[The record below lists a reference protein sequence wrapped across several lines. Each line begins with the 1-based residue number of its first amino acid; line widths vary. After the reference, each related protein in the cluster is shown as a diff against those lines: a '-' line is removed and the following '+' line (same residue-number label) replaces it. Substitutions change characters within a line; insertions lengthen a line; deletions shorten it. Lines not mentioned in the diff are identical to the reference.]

1 MADGFPNKPK
11 ILRGAF
17 IEYGLSIPPLW
28 VVFQFNPEQLTR
40 NRSLS
45 FNAEGSHFVCPPCEG
60 QTQPRVFNQSQTL
73 RAYHQREFPDQD
85 DLLAIRDG
93 QQVSIEEESISFD
106 IRLDASEKLNEGDPI
121 TGLFGLAP
129 QISTLESMVN
139 PKSDT
144 PFGAIADLL
153 GVGGTEGHSNTRS
166 ERPPMVLFIWGL
178 KRVLPVNIN
187 SMNITETEFST
198 DLSTTRA
205 TVSVSL
211 TVVEGKN
218 LPYGYTAAV
227 REVMTTLNL
236 ANIADI
242 ANIAIPA

>member
-1 MADGFPNKPK
+1 MSGFTNKPK

-17 IEYGLSIPPLW
+17 IEYGLSIPPLF

-40 NRSLS
+40 SRSLS
-45 FNAEGSHFVCPPCEG
+45 FRPQGDQFACPPCEG
-60 QTQPRVFNQSQTL
+60 DTTPRLYRQEETL
-73 RAYHQREFPDQD
+73 RAYHQREFPDD
-85 DLLAIRDG
+85 DLIAIRDG
-93 QQVSIEEESISFD
+93 QQVNIEEESISFD
-106 IRLDASEKLNEGDPI
+106 IRLDASEKLNQKDPV
-121 TGLFGLAP
+121 TGLVGLAP
-129 QISTLESMVN
+129 QIATLESMVS

-153 GVGGTEGHSNTRS
+153 GVGAAAGHSFTGH
-166 ERPPMVLFIWGL
+166 ERPPMILFIWGI

-198 DLSTTRA
+198 DLSTRRA

-211 TVVEGKN
+211 RVIEGKN
-218 LPYGYTAAV
+218 LPYQYTSAV
-227 REVMTTLNL
+227 REVMTALNL
-236 ANIADI
+236 VNIADI

>member
-17 IEYGLSIPPLW
+17 MEYGLSIPPLF

-45 FNAEGSHFVCPPCEG
+45 YSAEGSHFVCPPCEG
-60 QTQPRVFNQSQTL
+60 QTQPRIFNQQQTL
-73 RAYHQREFPDQD
+73 RGYHQREFPDQD
-85 DLLAIRDG
+85 DLIAIRDG

-106 IRLDASEKLNEGDPI
+106 IRLDASEKLNDGDPI
-121 TGLFGLAP
+121 TGLFGLSP
-129 QISTLESMVN
+129 QISTLESMVS

-153 GVGGTEGHSNTRS
+153 GIGGSEGHSFSRS

-178 KRVLPVNIN
+178 KRILPVNIT

-198 DLSTTRA
+198 SLNTTRA

-211 TVVEGKN
+211 QVIEGKN
-218 LPYGYTAAV
+218 LPYAYTAAA
-227 REVMTTLNL
+227 REVMTALNL
-236 ANIADI
+236 VNIADI